1 MGDGVLVEF
10 RSVVDALKCAVA
22 LQQGAVSAGDQ
33 VFCLGGRVTNKRYR
47 KRRTLL
53 AGSSLY
59 ALVDHDTAGDPCTSA
74 AELFRAV
81 RIIIAACMDHNGA
94 AF

>member
-1 MGDGVLVEF
+1 MVEADESGTLARFKHMQMELIYPRVADDGGRIVKTMGDGVLVEF

-53 AGSSLY
+53 A
-59 ALVDHDTAGDPCTSA
+59 
-74 AELFRAV
+74 
-81 RIIIAACMDHNGA
+81 
-94 AF
+94 